1 MASISEE
8 HLQEAAEVGLT
19 QPEAEQAWR
28 CFTYIDEN
36 GSGTIDESEL
46 RYAMQLHGCDV
57 SESSAK
63 KLLSE
68 ADSDGSGTL
77 NFKEYC
83 SMLKKKRKDK
93 ADRIAKL
100 RGAFEKFDSDGSGYL
115 DRGELKDALTS
126 MGMEPLEDEEI
137 DDMFSMAD
145 SDADGKLSIDEFV
158 RVLTMDLEDM
168 IDQSTGY

>member
-46 RYAMQLHGCDV
+46 RYAMQLHGCD
-57 SESSAK
+57 
-63 KLLSE
+63 
-68 ADSDGSGTL
+68 
-77 NFKEYC
+77 
-83 SMLKKKRKDK
+83 
-93 ADRIAKL
+93 
-100 RGAFEKFDSDGSGYL
+100 KFDSDGSGYL

-168 IDQSTGY
+168 IDQSTGN

>member
-1 MASISEE
+1 
-8 HLQEAAEVGLT
+8 
-19 QPEAEQAWR
+19 
-28 CFTYIDEN
+28 
-36 GSGTIDESEL
+36 
-46 RYAMQLHGCDV
+46 MQLHGCD
-57 SESSAK
+57 
-63 KLLSE
+63 
-68 ADSDGSGTL
+68 
-77 NFKEYC
+77 
-83 SMLKKKRKDK
+83 
-93 ADRIAKL
+93 
-100 RGAFEKFDSDGSGYL
+100 KFDSDGSGYL